1 MSKCFHKGGFPVRT
15 GRVAYLSYASG
26 LGVQGNAL
34 REVLSHAVYFWVENG
49 RPLFIICAIMID
61 VKILRE
67 RPDFVKEKI
76 ALKKFDCDI
85 DAILAFDVERRKAL
99 VAFEEA
105 RNAQNTASKAMAELP
120 KGSPEFK
127 EKVAEMKS
135 VSAKVKELQ
144 AVSDEME
151 KKWKSMLLTIPNIPD
166 DSVPVGKSDKDN
178 VTVYTWGDIDKI
190 KNAKPHWDLPFFGE
204 LLDFQRG
211 VKVTGAGFPF
221 YVGDMARL
229 VRSLLALFLDEA
241 RNNGY
246 RELMCP
252 IMVNAASA
260 TATGQLPDKEG
271 QMYHDAQDDYYM
283 IPTAEV
289 PVTNFY
295 RDEVFEESQLP
306 IYACGYTPCFR
317 REAGSWGK
325 DVRGLNRLHQFDKVE
340 LVKWVHPDHGMEEL
354 EKLRKD
360 AEGILQK
367 LNLPYR
373 VLAICTGDIGFPHAK
388 QFDLEV
394 WAAGQQKWL
403 EVSSCSCFTDFQARR
418 ANIRFKPADGGK
430 PHNVYTLNGSG
441 LAIPRVLAALL
452 ENNVRDDGKVE
463 IPEVLRKW
471 YGGETIG

>member
-1 MSKCFHKGGFPVRT
+1 MHT
-15 GRVAYLSYASG
+15 
-26 LGVQGNAL
+26 L
-34 REVLSHAVYFWVENG
+34 R
-49 RPLFIICAIMID
+49 AIMID

-67 RPDFVKEKI
+67 NPELLKSKI

-85 DAILAFDVERRKAL
+85 DAIIKFDEVRRSA
-99 VAFEEA
+99 VTAFEEA
-105 RNAQNTASKAMAELP
+105 RAAQNLASKQMSALP
-120 KGSPEFK
+120 KGSEEFK
-127 EKVAEMKS
+127 AKAAEMKA
-135 VSAKVKELQ
+135 VSARVKELQ
-144 AVSDEME
+144 AAADSAE
-151 KKWKSMLLTIPNIPD
+151 KEWKRLLLTVPNIPD
-166 DSVPVGKSDKDN
+166 DSVPVGKTDKDN
-178 VTVYTWGDIDKI
+178 VTVSQWGDISKI
-190 KNAKPHWDLPFFGE
+190 KNALPHWDLPFFE
-204 LLDFQRG
+204 EMLDFKRG

-229 VRSLLALFLDEA
+229 VRALVALFLDEA

-289 PVTNFY
+289 PITNFY
-295 RDEVFEESQLP
+295 RDETFDEADLP
-306 IYACGYTPCFR
+306 VKACGYTPCFR

-340 LVKWVHPDHGMEEL
+340 LVKWVHPDRGMEEL
-354 EKLRKD
+354 ELLRTD

-367 LNLPYR
+367 LGLPYR

-388 QFDLEV
+388 QYDLEV
-394 WAAGQQKWL
+394 WAAGQGKWL

-418 ANIRFKPADGGK
+418 ANIRFRPSDGGK
-430 PHNVYTLNGSG
+430 PRNVYTLNGSG
-441 LAIPRVLAALL
+441 LAVPRVLAALL

-463 IPEVLRKW
+463 VPEALRRW